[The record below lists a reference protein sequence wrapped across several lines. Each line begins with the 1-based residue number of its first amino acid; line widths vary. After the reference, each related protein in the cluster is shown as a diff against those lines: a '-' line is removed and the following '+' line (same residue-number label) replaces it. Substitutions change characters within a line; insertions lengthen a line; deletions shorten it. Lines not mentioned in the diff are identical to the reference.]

1 MARSRN
7 IKPGF
12 FLDENLASLDPLARI
27 LFAGLWCMAD
37 KEGRLED
44 RPARIKVQV
53 LPYDNCDI
61 GKYLDELRLFREP
74 YIHRY
79 EVDGKRY
86 IQIVNW
92 ERHQNPHKNESDSII
107 PAYDPTR
114 ENSERVPIK
123 SEALGLIPDSLNL
136 IPDSG
141 FPPPLTDS
149 GAEAVPVSGRAE
161 TIKAWQSYRLEI
173 LGKGIGES
181 PHEYDWVE
189 DTVRWMKAITAD
201 DPITNP
207 YDMITDAINE
217 ARLRKT
223 PPDNPVA
230 WVKKVIADWL
240 DELRKEAARGAQA
253 QADVTG

>member
-12 FLDENLASLDPLARI
+12 FLNEDLAETSFETRL
-27 LFAGLWCMAD
+27 LFAGLWTLAD
-37 KEGRLED
+37 REGRLED
-44 RPARIKVQV
+44 RPKKIKAAIFPYDQVNVDSMLDQLRIKGF
-53 LPYDNCDI
+53 I
-61 GKYLDELRLFREP
+61 S
-74 YIHRY
+74 RY
-79 EVDGKRY
+79 VIQGSRY
-86 IQIVNW
+86 IQINNW
-92 ERHQNPHKNESDSII
+92 LRHQTPHYKEIDSII
-107 PAYDPTR
+107 PAQPIMSQRQPDVEPTLSQPCPL
-114 ENSERVPIK
+114 N
-123 SEALGLIPDSLNL
+123 PDSLILN
-136 IPDSG
+136 PDSSSSLEEVEIEPTG
-141 FPPPLTDS
+141 
-149 GAEAVPVSGRAE
+149 GRAE
-161 TIKAWQSYRLEI
+161 TIRAWQSYRLEI

-189 DTVRWMKAITAD
+189 DTVRWMRAITAD

-240 DELRKEAARGAQA
+240 DELRKEAARGVQA
-253 QADVTG
+253 EADVTG